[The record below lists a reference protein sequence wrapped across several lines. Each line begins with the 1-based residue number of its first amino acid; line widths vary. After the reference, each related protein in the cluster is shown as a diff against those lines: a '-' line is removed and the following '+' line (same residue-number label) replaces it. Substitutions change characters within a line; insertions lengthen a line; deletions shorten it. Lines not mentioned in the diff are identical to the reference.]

1 MMPGS
6 IPKDKYININTIGAD
21 IDKCVVDFF
30 GRYNIDIYD
39 ISAIRSIPHNTVNL
53 CFRYI
58 YNNLF
63 KPDTTLCNNQK
74 SLIDYEN
81 IELLTLL
88 ANKFLDICMMFNK
101 SLGLMSFSYMTG
113 INYRT
118 LYDWINQGEKL
129 NPSRFQVLKSIQEGH
144 KAAQVSL
151 LNDSPV
157 GALAVANN
165 DVETGLQWATK
176 QAIAAGQQAVFLIPS
191 ERLNRLSISAAE
203 AVPLPVSE
211 EAEKE
216 PKS

>member
-1 MMPGS
+1 MPGS
-6 IPKDKYININTIGAD
+6 IPKDKYININTIESD
-21 IDKCVVDFF
+21 IDKCIDDYLTMMGIDRDYKSLV
-30 GRYNIDIYD
+30 NIK
-39 ISAIRSIPHNTVNL
+39 HQTVNGM
-53 CFRYI
+53 FRYI
-58 YNNLF
+58 YKRLF
-63 KPDTTLCNNQK
+63 KPDRTLCNNQK

-81 IELLTLL
+81 IELLSLL
-88 ANKFLDICMMFNK
+88 ADKFVDICSMFNK

-113 INYRT
+113 IDYSTIYEWTNE
-118 LYDWINQGEKL
+118 GEKL
-129 NPSRFQVLKSIQEGH
+129 NPKRSEVLKKIKECH
-144 KAAQVSL
+144 KAAQISL

-165 DVETGLQWATK
+165 DTETGLQWATK

-203 AVPLPVSE
+203 AVPLPVPK